1 MALFQEGCSVSDFLV
16 PDKWQISGSDSVVE
30 EVTAAAR
37 MANAPSNLS
46 PEEAQNRKV
55 ALDMRALLCVN
66 SSKGVFP
73 NPTDEPSDPD
83 FPDVDCDQVE
93 GKHSPADLI
102 TRGLDQEPID
112 RHVEVMSVVNLV
124 GRAESAPQVVG

>member
-1 MALFQEGCSVSDFLV
+1 MNEQNTRRTFNCWKNVRVKIHSWHSSRKAVVYLFKRNLFLV

-46 PEEAQNRKV
+46 PEEAQIRKV

-73 NPTDEPSDPD
+73 NRPTDEPSDPD
-83 FPDVDCDQVE
+83 FPDVDCDQVYQNIYL
-93 GKHSPADLI
+93 G
-102 TRGLDQEPID
+102 D
-112 RHVEVMSVVNLV
+112 R
-124 GRAESAPQVVG
+124 